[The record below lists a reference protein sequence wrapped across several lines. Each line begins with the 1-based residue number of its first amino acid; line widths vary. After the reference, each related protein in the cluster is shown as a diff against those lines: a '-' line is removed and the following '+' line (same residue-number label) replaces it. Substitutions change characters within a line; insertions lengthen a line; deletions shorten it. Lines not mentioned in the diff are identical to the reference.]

1 MVFVS
6 LYFHNLDSKNRLFV
20 PVRFRDGLGEHFY
33 VMPGDSGNLFL
44 YPQDTFEEIAEQYRK
59 THKGLK
65 EQRAFFSAVSVATV
79 DNQGR
84 VTLEGRHV
92 SFAGLTKEVAI
103 VGGGRRV
110 EIWPME
116 KFKIANVED
125 ENAIDFSEDIE
136 W

>member
-1 MVFVS
+1 MAFVS

-20 PVRFRDGLGEHFY
+20 PVRFRDGLGERFY
-33 VMPGDSGNLFL
+33 VMPGNSHNLFL

-59 THKGLK
+59 THRSLK
-65 EQRAFFSAVSVATV
+65 EQTAFFSAVSEATV

-92 SFAGLTKEVAI
+92 AHAGLTKEVAV
-103 VGGGRRV
+103 VGSGRRV

-116 KFKIANVED
+116 KFKIVNEEN